1 MHKSK
6 KQNMQDSIIFSANL
20 RIMARC
26 CCFVENS
33 CEQIKLAVCSA
44 HNKHVQQL
52 SSFVG
57 GRSIQDECNDYVRK
71 KGRLMEGQVY
81 LSAAG
86 NLKCKGVIH
95 AVGPVWQ
102 NGINQEEGY
111 LRDAVL
117 KSLEVTSARR
127 FTSIA
132 FPALCTGVFGYP
144 VREATRVIVVA
155 VRDFFRENSGS
166 SVVAVYLCGLE
177 KETVNC
183 FAIAMMREMKNV
195 ILKSEENENQWKC
208 AQVPVHASKILKVLD
223 PVLYSILCM
232 V

>member
-1 MHKSK
+1 M
-6 KQNMQDSIIFSANL
+6 
-20 RIMARC
+20 
-26 CCFVENS
+26 
-33 CEQIKLAVCSA
+33 
-44 HNKHVQQL
+44 
-52 SSFVG
+52 
-57 GRSIQDECNDYVRK
+57 
-71 KGRLMEGQVY
+71 Y

-95 AVGPVWQ
+95 AVVPVWQ

-111 LRDAVL
+111 LREAVF
-117 KSLEVTSARR
+117 KSLEVTSAKRYK
-127 FTSIA
+127 SIG

-177 KETVNC
+177 KEKVNC
-183 FAIAMMREMKNV
+183 FATAMLREMKNV
-195 ILKSEENENQWKC
+195 ILKSEESENQWKF
-208 AQVPVHASKILKVLD
+208 AQVAVHASKILKVLD
-223 PVLYSILCM
+223 PILYSILCM